1 MRDVLLTVVIFG
13 LVPVALF
20 HPFVGVALWTWV
32 SVMNPHRLTWS
43 FAYNMPFAQVIAI
56 ATLLSLVIAYKKVRF
71 PVTPL
76 TLTLIAFLLWM
87 NVTFLFAIHRFE
99 SLDMWSRVNKTLI
112 MTLVAVA
119 AVRSE
124 KQVRIL
130 LWILTLS
137 VAFFG
142 VKGGIF
148 TIMTGA
154 EFRVYGPPGSHI
166 EDNNA
171 ISVALVMMIPLLVYL
186 YHQSRRQWVRLA
198 LVAAILL
205 SAASIFGSYSR
216 GALVAI
222 TAMGMFLA
230 LKSRKRALF
239 LIVIVIAI
247 PVLLSAMPQ
256 KWWDRMAT
264 ITSTNVDS
272 SVQGRFNA
280 WQMVWNLA
288 NDRPIVGGGFAIY
301 EPDLFA
307 KYAPNPLDLHSAH
320 SIYFQ
325 VLGEHGFPGLALFLL
340 LALLMWRTGSSVIR
354 NSQTDESRWRGEMAR
369 AVQVSMVGF
378 LVGGLTVNI
387 AYWDVYYFLLVLLV
401 ALDQLVR
408 RDAAVATQP
417 ASGSR
422 RMPSHGMAPTASR

>member
-76 TLTLIAFLLWM
+76 TLTLVAFLLWM